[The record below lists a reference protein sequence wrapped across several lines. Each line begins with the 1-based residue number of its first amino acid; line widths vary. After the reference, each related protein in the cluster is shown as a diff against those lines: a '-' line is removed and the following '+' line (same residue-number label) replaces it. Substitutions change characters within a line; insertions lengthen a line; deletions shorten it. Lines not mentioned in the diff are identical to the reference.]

1 MTPVLVAAAAAL
13 AAGYVLGRIRPW
25 DRLDTWVWRR
35 LTFMGDWTKS
45 TPQQVITIA
54 AHVLVRP
61 RISYDI
67 WRRRN
72 EPRPPDPSPA
82 IQFRSTTDPEEP
94 TP

>member
-1 MTPVLVAAAAAL
+1 MTATVLAAGAAL

-35 LTFMGDWTKS
+35 FTFMGDWTKS
-45 TPQQVITIA
+45 KPQLVITIA
-54 AHVLVRP
+54 AHILVRP
-61 RISYDI
+61 RVSYDI

-72 EPRPPDPSPA
+72 EPPKPVRAPA
-82 IQFRSTTDPEEP
+82 LRFRDTKPEEP